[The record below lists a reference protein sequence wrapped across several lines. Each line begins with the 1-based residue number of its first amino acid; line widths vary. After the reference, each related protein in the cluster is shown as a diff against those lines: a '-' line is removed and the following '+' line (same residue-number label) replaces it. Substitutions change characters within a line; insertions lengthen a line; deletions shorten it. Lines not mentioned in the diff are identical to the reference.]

1 MAGHSSPQPS
11 MVCPHCGTD
20 TPSPATVCRSCRT
33 PFPQTSAGGGE
44 SETITYGPGH
54 APGRAGTRAFAL
66 SVLEPGAPFGTR
78 YRILRELGA
87 GGMGIVYQAWDA
99 ELGVAVALKVIRPDV
114 TDDPSAAQEVE
125 KRFKR
130 ELLLARQV
138 THKNVVRIHD
148 LGEVD
153 GIKYITM
160 PYIEGK
166 DLADVLQERGRLPVP
181 EALRLTRQIAAGL
194 VAAHEAGVV
203 HRDLKPENIMIDG
216 DGQPLIMDFGISR
229 SVMSGTA
236 TATAA
241 GAIVGT
247 LEYMA
252 PEQARGVNVDQ
263 RADLYALGLILYDML
278 AGRRRVAASESALTE
293 MMRRMQA
300 PLPSL
305 RTVAPDVPDALER
318 IVARCLKTNPDERY
332 QTTAALLEDLDSLG
346 ADGRALPLYR
356 QRHWNPVTATLAVLV
371 LVSAGAAVWFWQHR
385 AAPVAPVARA
395 PVSVLIADFDNET
408 GDAVFQGSL
417 EQALGI
423 VIEGAPF
430 ITSFPRQE
438 AQRAIQ
444 RQKPN
449 GTLNEEG
456 ARLVAASQG
465 IGILLLGQ
473 IASAGAD
480 GYDLT
485 LRAVDART
493 NKTVATKTARA
504 TSKPA
509 VLEAVGT
516 LATGI
521 RTTLGDAPPASAT
534 AAYGE
539 TFTAGSLEAMKE
551 YSLAQELALN
561 RRDEEAIPHYRKATE
576 LDPNFGR
583 AYAGWAVSAF
593 TIGRKA
599 EADEQWKRAVAL
611 IDRMTEREK
620 YRTLGSYALG
630 VSRNYTQAI
639 ENYSELVRRYP
650 ADNTGHS
657 NLALAYFFMLD
668 FPHAFD
674 EGRKAMALQPGS
686 YRFASNYALYAMYA
700 GEFDAAARQA
710 SELIRSDP
718 DRDVAYLPLAI
729 SQIAAGKLED
739 ARATYR
745 KMSAIRSGASTAA
758 MGLADLAM
766 YQGRYEEALAILQPA
781 VEADV
786 KDSNTQGVATKYL
799 AIGEADAA
807 LGRRADAQA
816 AIAHVV
822 DAATT
827 EDVLLPASRVLAAIG
842 REAEARE
849 LASRLGSQIPVRT
862 RAYGKIIEGELA
874 LRAGKARDAFDDFD
888 AARRLSDVWLTH
900 FDLGVALVQADQD
913 VQAISEF
920 DLAQKRRGEAT
931 ALFLDDIP
939 TFRMLAPLPYWQGR
953 ASEGAHAAAAAR
965 DYFNA
970 YLALRGSAQG
980 DPLAIDARKRLGG
993 GS

>member
-1 MAGHSSPQPS
+1 

-20 TPSPATVCRSCRT
+20 TPLPATACRSCRT
-33 PFPQTSAGGGE
+33 PFPPPSSGGRE
-44 SETITYGPGH
+44 SDTMTLG
-54 APGRAGTRAFAL
+54 APRAGRTATRAFAA
-66 SVLEPGAPFGTR
+66 LEPGSAFGTR
-78 YRILRELGA
+78 YRILRQLGA
-87 GGMGIVYQAWDA
+87 GGMGIVYQAWDD

-114 TDDPSAAQEVE
+114 SDDPLAAQEIE

-148 LGEVD
+148 LGEED

-160 PYIEGK
+160 PYIEGQ
-166 DLADVLQERGRLPVP
+166 DLADVLQERGRMPV
-181 EALRLTRQIAAGL
+181 ADVRRLARHIAAGL

-216 DGQPLIMDFGISR
+216 DGQPQIMDFGISR
-229 SVMSGTA
+229 SVVSSTA

-252 PEQARGVNVDQ
+252 PEQARGQNVDQ
-263 RADLYALGLILYDML
+263 RADIYALGLILYDLL
-278 AGRRRVAASESALTE
+278 AGRRRVGAAESALTE
-293 MMRRMQA
+293 MMRRMQE
-300 PLPSL
+300 PLPPL
-305 RTVAPDVPDALER
+305 RTLAPEVPEAFER
-318 IVARCLKTNPDERY
+318 VIARCLKVNPDERY
-332 QTTAALLEDLDSLG
+332 QTTAALLIDLDALG
-346 ADGRALPLYR
+346 PDGRALPLYR
-356 QRHWNPVTATLAVLV
+356 QRHWNPVSATLAVLV
-371 LVSAGAAVWFWQHR
+371 LLSAGAAVWFWQHR
-385 AAPVAPVARA
+385 APPVPPAARA
-395 PVSVLIADFDNET
+395 PVSVLIADFDNQT
-408 GDAVFQGSL
+408 GDPVFQGSL

-423 VIEGAPF
+423 AIEGAPF
-430 ITSFPRQE
+430 ITSFPRLE

-473 IASAGAD
+473 IAAAGAD
-480 GYDLT
+480 AYDLT
-485 LRAVDART
+485 LKAIDART
-493 NKTVATKTARA
+493 SKTVATKTVRA
-504 TSKPA
+504 KSKPG
-509 VLEAVGT
+509 VLDAVGT
-516 LATGI
+516 LATAV

-539 TFTAGSLEAMKE
+539 TFTAASLEAMKE

-561 RRDEEAIPHYRKATE
+561 RQDEEAIPHYRRATE
-576 LDPNFGR
+576 IDANFGR

-593 TIGRKA
+593 TRGRKA
-599 EADEQWKRAVAL
+599 EAETQWQRAVAL
-611 IDRMTEREK
+611 LDRMTEREK

-650 ADNTGHS
+650 ADTAGHS

-668 FPHAFD
+668 FPRAFD

-700 GEFDAAARQA
+700 GEFDAAAKQA
-710 SELIRSDP
+710 TQLIRDNP

-729 SQIAAGKLED
+729 SQIAAGRFDE
-739 ARATYR
+739 ARATYT
-745 KMSAIRSGASTAA
+745 KMAAIPSGASTAA

-766 YQGRYEEALAILQPA
+766 YQGRYEDALAILQPA
-781 VEADV
+781 VEADS
-786 KDSNTQGVATKYL
+786 KTSNTQGMTTKYL
-799 AIGEADAA
+799 AIGEASAA
-807 LGRRADAQA
+807 LGRRAEAQA
-816 AIAHVV
+816 AVGRAV
-822 DAATT
+822 AGAST

-842 REAEARE
+842 RDADART
-849 LASRLGSQIPVRT
+849 LALRLDAQIPVRT

-874 LRAGKARDAFDDFD
+874 LRAGKARDAFDAFE

-900 FDLGVALVQADQD
+900 FDLGVALAQADQY

-920 DLAQKRRGEAT
+920 DVAQKRRGEAT

-939 TFRMLAPLPYWQGR
+939 TFRMLAPLPGWQRR
-953 ASEGAHAAAAAR
+953 ASDAAKGAAAAR
-965 DYFNA
+965 
-970 YLALRGSAQG
+970 
-980 DPLAIDARKRLGG
+980 
-993 GS
+993 